1 MNLKPQIDALT
12 ELSVLME
19 LPPGVFENEIIPL
32 LIRYAKRLKRSHF
45 FVWESSASGQW
56 IIFRLQ
62 NVRNP
67 RLEKTF
73 LYAFSTEQDAKNHP
87 DFDPSDS
94 RVVQVPV
101 LQLLFES
108 VVFEGLDSFIFYP
121 YPKNYK
127 NNIELS
133 RRELLEAIQA
143 LLPSVVVGQNILYP
157 IA

>member
-1 MNLKPQIDALT
+1 MNLKPQIEALQ
-12 ELSVLME
+12 EFSSLLE
-19 LPPGVFENEIIPL
+19 LPPGVFEKEIIPL
-32 LIRYAKRLKRSHF
+32 LVRHAKRLKRSLF

-62 NVRNP
+62 SITNP
-67 RLEKTF
+67 AIEKTV

-94 RVVQVPV
+94 LVVQVPV

-108 VVFEGLDSFIFYP
+108 VVFEELDSFVFYP

-127 NNIELS
+127 NNIELP
-133 RRELLEAIQA
+133 RRELIRDIQR
-143 LLPSVVVGQNILYP
+143 LLPNVVAAQNILYP

>member
-1 MNLKPQIDALT
+1 MNLKPQIEALQ
-12 ELSVLME
+12 EFSFPMK
-19 LPPGVFENEIIPL
+19 LPPGVFEKEIIPL
-32 LIRYAKRLKRSHF
+32 FVRHAKRLKRSHF

-62 NVRNP
+62 SIANP
-67 RLEKTF
+67 AIEKTV

-94 RVVQVPV
+94 LVVQVPV

-108 VVFEGLDSFIFYP
+108 VVFEGLDSFVFYP

-127 NNIELS
+127 HNIELS
-133 RRELLEAIQA
+133 RQELIRDIQR
-143 LLPSVVVGQNILYP
+143 LLVNVVAAQNILYP